1 MNRIA
6 FRRLRR
12 ALMGRLFASL
22 MVISSLAVASLPA
35 RADDEE
41 PSPFK
46 VATRAHVS
54 NGVHVVT
61 VAFGIPPAHILYA
74 DKLSFHWTASEEN
87 ESPAIFSLPESVVV
101 TDKFSGKEKKV
112 FQSSFEAS
120 GTFPIQGTKPS
131 ILTVHFQG
139 CDEANCFF
147 PEDLRFSVSPAGEVI
162 ALLEEAE
169 QSVNASA
176 TSAEWRKLAEGFTV
190 SARGSGY
197 LKEAEFIEF
206 LDRSKSGQAASEG
219 LTSETGAW
227 GVMLTMLLIVLGGA
241 ALNLT
246 PCVLPM
252 IPINIAIIGAGAQ
265 AGSKKRGFALGATYA
280 TGMAVAYGVLGL
292 VVVLTGSKFGTLNSS
307 PWFNL
312 AIAAVFVV
320 LGLGMFDILAIDLSR
335 FQGAGPSGDGGSKS
349 KFVVAYSMG
358 TVAALLAGACV
369 APVVIS
375 VLLQATTLY
384 NKGVIAGL
392 FLPFIL
398 GLGMGLPWPFAGA
411 GLSFLPKPGRWMAR
425 VKYGF
430 GAFIMLFALYY
441 GHLAFGLFRAN
452 DEVLT
457 ASAKGTESV
466 AVAQAAL
473 SEQLSIGLSEARA
486 TGKPVFIDFWASWC
500 KNCSAMEH
508 TTFQSPAVKEHLA
521 GFLQLRLQTER
532 LNHPPTKEVLDYFK
546 VLGLP
551 SFVVL
556 TPMAG
561 EPSVIGSAP
570 NTAALSP

>member
-1 MNRIA
+1 MKRIA
-6 FRRLRR
+6 SRLMCR
-12 ALMGRLFASL
+12 ALAGLFLIQATFTA
-22 MVISSLAVASLPA
+22 LA
-35 RADDEE
+35 ADDEA
-41 PSPFK
+41 SPFRVTPRMVSANGSNL
-46 VATRAHVS
+46 VA
-54 NGVHVVT
+54 
-61 VAFGIPPAHILYA
+61 VAFAVPKDHILYA
-74 DKLSFHWTASEEN
+74 DKLSFAWADA
-87 ESPAIFSLPESVVV
+87 PAAFTLPEPVVV

-112 FQSSFEAS
+112 FRTSFEAS
-120 GTFPIQGTKPS
+120 CVVPPTAKDAST
-131 ILTVHFQG
+131 LTVHFQG

-147 PEDLRFSVSPAGEVI
+147 PEELKFSVSPGGQISAI
-162 ALLEEAE
+162 KDEAD
-169 QSVNASA
+169 AAA
-176 TSAEWRKLAEGFTV
+176 TRAVADTEWRKLAEGFTV

-197 LKEAEFIEF
+197 LKEQEF
-206 LDRSKSGQAASEG
+206 LTFLDQAKSGQPASEG
-219 LTSETGAW
+219 LATGAGFW
-227 GVMLTMLLIVLGGA
+227 GVVLTMCLIVLGGA

-280 TGMAVAYGVLGL
+280 AGMAIAYGVLGL

-312 AIAAVFVV
+312 AIAAIFVV
-320 LGLGMFDILAIDLSR
+320 LALGMFDVLAIDLSR
-335 FQGAGPSGDGGSKS
+335 FQGQGPGGDGSAKS
-349 KFVVAYSMG
+349 KFVAAYSMG

-384 NKGVIAGL
+384 NQGVLAGL
-392 FLPFIL
+392 FLPFVL

-430 GAFIMLFALYY
+430 GAFIILFALYY
-441 GHLAFGLFRAN
+441 GHLGVSLLRSS
-452 DEVLT
+452 DELLT
-457 ASAKGTESV
+457 ASAKGRGV
-466 AVAQAAL
+466 AEVQAAL
-473 SEQLSIGLSEARA
+473 SDQLAKGLAEAR
-486 TGKPVFIDFWASWC
+486 TSGKPVFIDFWASWC

-508 TTFQSPAVKEHLA
+508 TTFQSPTVKERLA

-556 TPMAG
+556 TPAG
-561 EPSVIGSAP
+561 AGPYVAGSP
-570 NTAALSP
+570 PGTAALAP